1 MSDIDSD
8 SPAKVSEVDEFLSK
22 LNKVGKSAAKG
33 STGNQ
38 SESSSDF
45 GSVDKLWKNE
55 PLFKTV
61 I

>member
-45 GSVDKLWKNE
+45 GSVDKL
-55 PLFKTV
+55 
-61 I
+61 